1 MIVVPY
7 SINYR
12 ETWDNFVR
20 ESKDAT
26 FLIERGF
33 MDYHADRFFDC
44 SVLVYDVDA
53 DSGETHAPMGS
64 DRLKAVLP
72 ANWVESERTVYSHQG
87 LTYGGLVVSVDITQ
101 QEVLLIMQKVLQYY
115 RDMLQAEKLI
125 YKPLPYIY
133 CTYPSDEDLYA
144 LFRVG
149 ARKIASSV
157 SSVVPMRNQLRMRTL
172 RQRQAKKALDNDFYI
187 ERLDEGDTEA
197 LHEFWQL
204 LTQVL
209 QKHHGVNPVH
219 TEQEMALLMQRFPR
233 EIRAFVVRHEQRL
246 AAGCVVFVTKQVAHI
261 QYIASNDEGR
271 EFGALDLLF
280 RHLITERF
288 KQMEYLDFGIS
299 TERRGRWLNQGLI
312 FQKEGFGGRAVC
324 YEWYDIDL
332 HSERIDHMTGIE
344 PDADEGVIKF
354 LNLKEINDSFEP
366 QITQAVEEVLRSG
379 WYLQGEQNRLFE
391 EEFSKY
397 CGTRHCVLVGNGLDA
412 LTLILRA
419 YKMLL
424 GWTDGDEVIVPANTF
439 IATILAIREAGLQ
452 PVLCEPSLRDYLID
466 VERMKSLL
474 TERTR
479 AVLPVHL
486 YGNVCAMDDIN
497 LWAHQ
502 HNLKV
507 IEDAA
512 QAHGA
517 RLRGRRAGAL
527 GDAAGFSFY
536 PGKNLGA
543 LGDAGCVTTDDDL
556 LAETVRRMGN
566 YGSSEK
572 YVNVCKGL
580 NSRTDEIQAAVL
592 RVKLPRLD
600 EDNQRRR
607 ELARL
612 YSQTIQNPLITLPV
626 MQQDDES
633 QVFYVY
639 PVRCP
644 AREQLQQ
651 HLRQRGI
658 HTLIHYPIPPH
669 RQEAFSEWASVRLPI
684 TERIHREILSLP
696 IHPLMTDAQVQRIA
710 KALNEF
716 NIEL

>member
-7 SINYR
+7 SVNYR

-53 DSGETHAPMGS
+53 DSGESHVPMGT

-101 QEVLLIMQKVLQYY
+101 QEVLLVMQKVLQYY
-115 RDMLQAEKLI
+115 RDMLQAERLI

-133 CTYPSDEDLYA
+133 CSYPSDEDLYA

-149 ARKIASSV
+149 ARKIASNV

-172 RQRQAKKALDNDFYI
+172 RQRQAKKALENDFYI
-187 ERLDEGDTEA
+187 ERLDEGNVET
-197 LHEFWQL
+197 LHAFWEM
-204 LTQVL
+204 LTDVL
-209 QKHHGVNPVH
+209 QRHHGVKPVH
-219 TEQEMALLMQRFPR
+219 SEAEMRLLMGRFPR
-233 EIRAFVVRHEQRL
+233 EIRAFVVKREQRL

-261 QYIASNDEGR
+261 QYIAANDEGR

-288 KQMEYLDFGIS
+288 KQLEYLDFGIS
-299 TERRGRWLNQGLI
+299 TEQRGRWLNQGLI
-312 FQKEGFGGRAVC
+312 FQKEGFGARAVC

-332 HSERIDHMTGIE
+332 HSERIAHMTGEE
-344 PDADEGVIKF
+344 PNVDESVIKF

-366 QITQAVEEVLRSG
+366 LLTQAVEEVLRSG

-391 EEFSKY
+391 EEFAQY
-397 CGTRHCVLVGNGLDA
+397 CGAQHCVLVGNGMDA

-419 YKMLL
+419 YKLLL
-424 GWTDGDEVIVPANTF
+424 GWSDGDEVIVPANTF

-486 YGNVCAMDDIN
+486 YGNVCAMDEIN
-497 LWAHQ
+497 DWAHA
-502 HNLKV
+502 NGLKV
-507 IEDAA
+507 VEDAA
-512 QAHGA
+512 QAQGA
-517 RLRGRRAGAL
+517 KFKGRRAGAL

-543 LGDAGCVTTDDDL
+543 LGDAGCVTTDDEQ

-572 YVNVCKGL
+572 YVNLCKGM

-600 EDNQRRR
+600 EDNQHRRQ
-607 ELARL
+607 LAKL
-612 YSQTIQNPLITLPV
+612 YSQSIQNPLITLPPIS
-626 MQQDDES
+626 QDDEQ

-651 HLRQRGI
+651 YLREKGI
-658 HTLIHYPIPPH
+658 QTLIHYPIPPH
-669 RQEAFSEWASVRLPI
+669 RQEAFREWENMRLPI

-696 IHPLMTDAQVQRIA
+696 IHPLMTEAQVKRIA

-716 NIEL
+716 NIDL

>member
-7 SINYR
+7 SVNYR

-20 ESKDAT
+20 ESKNGT

-44 SVLVYDVDA
+44 SVLIYDVDA
-53 DSGETHAPMGS
+53 DSGESLTPTGS
-64 DRLKAVLP
+64 ERLKAVFP

-87 LTYGGLVVSVDITQ
+87 LTYGGLVMGVDITQ
-101 QEVLLIMQKVLQYY
+101 QEVLLVMQKVLQYY
-115 RDMLQAEKLI
+115 RDMLQAERLV

-133 CTYPSDEDLYA
+133 WTYPSEEDTYA

-187 ERLDEGDTEA
+187 ERLDEGDRATLHAFWEILTES
-197 LHEFWQL
+197 
-204 LTQVL
+204 L
-209 QKHHGVNPVH
+209 QKRHGVRPVH
-219 TEQEMALLMQRFPR
+219 SEDEMALLMERFPR
-233 EIRAFVVRHEQRL
+233 EIRAFVVKHEQHL
-246 AAGCVVFVTKQVAHI
+246 AAGCVAFVTKQVAHI
-261 QYIASNDEGR
+261 QYIATSDEGR

-299 TERRGRWLNQGLI
+299 TERRGTWLNQGLI

-332 HSERIDHMTGIE
+332 RSNRIERMTGIE
-344 PDADEGVIKF
+344 QDADETIKF
-354 LNLKEINDSFEP
+354 LNLKAINDTFEP
-366 QITQAVEEVLRSG
+366 QLTQAVEEVLRSG
-379 WYLQGEQNRLFE
+379 QYLQGEQNKRFE
-391 EEFSKY
+391 EEYAAY
-397 CGTRHCVLVGNGLDA
+397 CGVRHCVLVGNGMEA

-419 YKMLL
+419 YRQLE
-424 GWTDGDEVIVPANTF
+424 GWHEGDEVIVPANTF
-439 IATILAIREAGLQ
+439 IATILAIREAGLT

-466 VERMKSLL
+466 VERMKPLL

-486 YGNVCAMDDIN
+486 YGYVCAMDDICT
-497 LWAHQ
+497 WARAHG
-502 HNLKV
+502 LKV
-507 IEDAA
+507 VEDAA

-517 RLRGRRAGAL
+517 LYRGKRAGAL

-543 LGDAGCVTTDDDL
+543 LGDAGCVTTDDDR
-556 LAETVRRMGN
+556 LAETVRMMGN
-566 YGSSEK
+566 YGSAEK
-572 YVNVCKGL
+572 YVNQCKGT
-580 NSRTDEIQAAVL
+580 NSRTDEVQAAVL

-600 EDNQRRR
+600 ADNQHRRR
-607 ELARL
+607 LAAL
-612 YSQTIQNPLITLPV
+612 YHQSIQNPLITLPPLPPNE
-626 MQQDDES
+626 QEH
-633 QVFYVY
+633 VFYVY

-644 AREQLQQ
+644 ARDQLQQ
-651 HLRQRGI
+651 YLRDRGI
-658 HTLIHYPIPPH
+658 QTLIHYPIPPH
-669 RQEAFSEWASVRLPI
+669 RQEAFSEWGDIRLPV

-696 IHPLMTDAQVQRIA
+696 IHPLMTEEQILRIA
-710 KALNEF
+710 KELNEF
-716 NIEL
+716 NVEP